1 LHPLREQPVHASPR
15 HHRIKETKSYSSIVI
30 VSGRDSLFAVT
41 NKVVGPHTNQEIK
54 MTKLTTLD
62 LTPFYRNSI
71 GIDRLFDRIVNQ
83 IDSAAST
90 NYPPY
95 DIVRTGDETYEIRV
109 AVAGFVQADIDVE
122 FNNGTLIV
130 KGEKATEVGAKPEVE
145 YIHHGIS
152 GRSFI
157 RTFSVAEYVEVQ
169 DAVLADGILTVKLE
183 RLVPESQRPKK
194 IAVSYQPTLTA

>member
-1 LHPLREQPVHASPR
+1 
-15 HHRIKETKSYSSIVI
+15 
-30 VSGRDSLFAVT
+30 
-41 NKVVGPHTNQEIK
+41 

-109 AVAGFVQADIDVE
+109 AVAGFTQAEIDVE
-122 FNNGTLIV
+122 FHDGTLVV
-130 KGEKATEVGAKPEVE
+130 KGEKGATAPTLEVE
-145 YIHHGIS
+145 YLHHGIS

-157 RTFSVAEYVEVQ
+157 RTFSVADYVEVR

-194 IAVSYQPTLTA
+194 IAVSYQPTLSA

>member
-1 LHPLREQPVHASPR
+1 
-15 HHRIKETKSYSSIVI
+15 
-30 VSGRDSLFAVT
+30 
-41 NKVVGPHTNQEIK
+41 

-95 DIVRTGDETYEIRV
+95 DIVRTGDDTYEIRV
-109 AVAGFVQADIDVE
+109 AVAGFAQADIDVE

-130 KGEKATEVGAKPEVE
+130 KGEKAAEVGAEVE
-145 YIHHGIS
+145 YLHHGIS

-157 RTFSVAEYVEVQ
+157 RTFSVAEYVEVK

>member
-1 LHPLREQPVHASPR
+1 
-15 HHRIKETKSYSSIVI
+15 
-30 VSGRDSLFAVT
+30 
-41 NKVVGPHTNQEIK
+41 

-109 AVAGFVQADIDVE
+109 AVAGFTQSEIDVE
-122 FNNGTLIV
+122 FNNGQLIV
-130 KGEKATEVGAKPEVE
+130 KGEKNAETTPQLEVE
-145 YIHHGIS
+145 YLHHGIS
-152 GRSFI
+152 GRSFV
-157 RTFSVAEYVEVQ
+157 RNFSVAEYVEVR

-194 IAVSYQPTLTA
+194 IAVSYQPTLSA